1 MAELIRMPKMSDT
14 MTEGVIAEWHKKV
27 GDTVKTGDILAEVE
41 TDKATMDLE
50 SYEEGTLLYIGVEK
64 GASVPVDGV
73 LAIVGA
79 AGEDYQA
86 LLNGSS
92 GGSQP
97 AASSAAPA
105 AEAPAPAAP
114 KPASNG
120 SAPAPSGAAAGE
132 VATNLPDREAVSAA
146 PAQNVNASV
155 IRMPKMS
162 DTMTEG
168 TIVTWHKKEGDT
180 VKSGDVLAEVETDKA
195 TMDLEAYEEGTLL
208 YVGVKEGQSV
218 AVDDIIAVI
227 GEKGAN
233 FKVLVDGSGQ
243 SSPSAPA
250 TGAPAQPNGAQFG
263 VSTSQQAATG
273 EGGSNTAEQNPQT
286 DVPANAATDLSYG
299 GAVGDEIEPVG
310 RLRASPLAKRIAEE
324 KGINLNQVHGS
335 GPEGR
340 IVKSDVE
347 SFVPGMDVPQQKPA
361 TQPASPTQPA
371 AQPAP
376 TAQPTA
382 APAQTPQPQPAPVA
396 AGDYEDVPVS
406 QMRKTIARRLSESMY
421 TAPHFYLTM
430 EINMD
435 KAMDL
440 RGTVNGVSPVKVSF
454 NDFVIKAA
462 ALALR
467 QHPNVNAS
475 WLGDKIRKYK
485 YVNIGVAVAVDEGLL
500 VPVVRNADQK
510 TLSTISGEV
519 KEMAGKAKDKKL
531 QPKDWEGS
539 TFSISN
545 LGMFGIDEFTA
556 IINPPDS
563 CILAVGAIK
572 QTVAFVDGA
581 AKPTSVMKVTLS
593 CDHRV
598 VDGATGAAFLQTLKE
613 LLENPMRM
621 LV

>member
-27 GDTVKTGDILAEVE
+27 GDKVKSGDVLAEVE

-73 LAIVGA
+73 MAVIGA
-79 AGEDYQA
+79 EGEDYKA

-92 GGSQP
+92 GGSQEETP
-97 AASSAAPA
+97 AEPKP
-105 AEAPAPAAP
+105 EAAAP
-114 KPASNG
+114 K
-120 SAPAPSGAAAGE
+120 GADSTE
-132 VATNLPDREAVSAA
+132 TTTKLPDDKAVSAA
-146 PAQNVNASV
+146 PAENVNASV

-168 TIVTWHKKEGDT
+168 VIVSWQKKEGDT

-208 YVGVKEGQSV
+208 YIGVKEGESV
-218 AVDDIIAVI
+218 AVDAVIAVV

-233 FKVLVDGSGQ
+233 FKVLLDGGQ
-243 SSPSAPA
+243 PALAPA
-250 TGAPAQPNGAQFG
+250 AVGNE
-263 VSTSQQAATG
+263 AATG
-273 EGGSNTAEQNPQT
+273 EGGSATVQQNPQA
-286 DVPANAATDLSYG
+286 DLPADADTDLSYG
-299 GAVGDEIEPVG
+299 GGKGDIIESNG
-310 RLRASPLAKRIAEE
+310 RMKASPLAKRIAEE
-324 KGINLNQVHGS
+324 KGINLTQVKGS

-347 SFVPGMDVPQQKPA
+347 SFVPGKAAPA
-361 TQPASPTQPA
+361 SQPAAPA
-371 AQPAP
+371 AQPS
-376 TAQPTA
+376 
-382 APAQTPQPQPAPVA
+382 APAPQPAASAPQPA
-396 AGDYEDVPVS
+396 ASAPAPSGEYEDVPVS
-406 QMRKTIARRLSESMY
+406 QMRKTIARRLSESLF

-435 KAMDL
+435 KAIEL
-440 RGTVNGVSPVKVSF
+440 RGTVNGISPVKVSF
-454 NDFVIKAA
+454 NDFVVKAA
-462 ALALR
+462 ALALK
-467 QHPNVNAS
+467 QHPNVNSS

-485 YVNIGVAVAVDEGLL
+485 YVNIGIAVAVDEGLL

-519 KEMAGKAKDKKL
+519 KDLAGKAKDKKL

-556 IINPPDS
+556 IINPPDA
-563 CILAVGAIK
+563 CILAIGSIK
-572 QTVAFVDGA
+572 QSVKFEEVDGVQV
-581 AKPTSVMKVTLS
+581 AKPTNIMKVTLS

-598 VDGATGAAFLQTLKE
+598 VDGATGASFLQTVKQ
-613 LLENPMRM
+613 LLEDPMRM